1 MRTIFFI
8 LNFYCLTLFSQVGP
22 PDLRCLQVL
31 QNGDVTLTW
40 LQPSDPGNIFDSYDI
55 YYSTTA
61 LAGSFNIIGTVN
73 AINTTTFTHIGA
85 NANTGKV
92 YYYIRTKF
100 NPGGN
105 STSAPSDTL
114 KTIFL
119 NLINTAGAPDVKILY
134 NNIHQ
139 PALPTSGGSYTI
151 LREYPSLTWSNFAI
165 TNATNYADTISVCQ
179 ASLNYQITLT
189 DNSGCTSASNIQ
201 GGLFNDNKNPNQP
214 FVDSIS
220 VLPNGNTTLAWHV
233 PYDPDICK
241 YIIVK
246 NIGGI
251 NTAIDSVIGKNNTIY
266 TFTTTE
272 ANFNPVMLYVY
283 AVDCCNNP
291 GNFDIQPKTMFL
303 NANYDMC
310 GYKTNLSWNAYTNIP
325 KGILEYRIYMSV
337 NGSPYLKVGTTT
349 NTNFTHENVP
359 TGKNICY
366 FVRVVNVPQN
376 ITASSNRACFFSKQV
391 NAASFVYMKKASVI
405 DKNTAEITLY
415 LDTAETS
422 QGIDIYRS
430 EDGINFNPVTFIP
443 FNGTPDYSCID
454 DKITSGTKSYY
465 YKAVVR
471 DSCGNPRS
479 YSNISKTILL
489 KMNEDEDNIFTK
501 HIDWSLYS
509 GFAGGVSGYN
519 IYRVINDV
527 QSATPAAYT
536 GPLVN
541 SYTDNLE
548 NEAPSGAKIEYL
560 IEAVEGISN
569 PYGFLESSK
578 SNTVSVYMEGKIFVP
593 TAFAPK
599 GKNKI
604 WLPVTH
610 FVDKQEYTVTVFNR
624 WGNKVFET
632 NDDTKGW
639 DGGESPNDVYV
650 YLIRYKNSRGEYKE
664 QKGTVLLFE

>member
-1 MRTIFFI
+1 MRTVFLI
-8 LNFYCLTLFSQVGP
+8 LNFYCFTLFSQVGP

-40 LQPSDPGNIFDSYDI
+40 LQPADPTNVFNSYDI
-55 YYSTTA
+55 YYSPTSA
-61 LAGSFNIIGTVN
+61 AGSYNIVGTVN

-85 NANTGKV
+85 NANAGKV

-100 NPGGN
+100 NPGGT

-134 NNIHQ
+134 NNIHV
-139 PALPTSGGSYTI
+139 PALPSSGASYTI
-151 LREYPSLTWSNFAI
+151 RREYPSLTWSNFAI
-165 TNATNYADTISVCQ
+165 TPATNYADTISICT

-189 DNSGCTSASNIQ
+189 DNSGCTSASNMQ

-220 VLPNGNTTLAWHV
+220 VLPNGNTVLAWHV
-233 PYDPDICK
+233 PADMDIYK

-246 NIGGI
+246 NIGGV
-251 NTAIDSVIGKNNTIY
+251 NTQIDSVIGRPNTLY

-272 ANFNPVMLYVY
+272 ANNNAVMLYVF
-283 AVDCCNNP
+283 AVDSCKNP
-291 GNFDIQPKTMFL
+291 GNFDIQPTTMHL
-303 NANYDMC
+303 KANYDMC
-310 GYKTNLSWNAYTNIP
+310 GYKTNLSWNPYVNIP
-325 KGILEYRIYMSV
+325 KGILEYRIYASV
-337 NGSPYLKVGTTT
+337 NGSPYLKIGATT
-349 NTNFTHENVP
+349 NTVFTHENVP
-359 TGKNICY
+359 TGKNVCY
-366 FVRVVNVPQN
+366 FVRVVNVPQT
-376 ITASSNRACFFSKQV
+376 ITSSSNRVCFFSKQV
-391 NAASFVYMKKASVI
+391 SAASFVYMKKAGIV
-405 DKNTAEITLY
+405 DKNTAEITLF
-415 LDTAETS
+415 LDTTETS
-422 QGIDIYRS
+422 QGIDVYRS
-430 EDGINFNPVTFIP
+430 EDGITFTAVTFIP
-443 FNGTPDYSCID
+443 FNGTPHYSCID
-454 DKITSGTKSYY
+454 DKITSGTTSYY

-471 DSCGNPRS
+471 DSCGNARS

-527 QSATPAAYT
+527 QSATPAAST

-541 SYTDNLE
+541 SYTDDLE

-560 IEAVEGISN
+560 IEAIEGIGN

-599 GKNKI
+599 GKNRI

-610 FVDKQEYTVTVFNR
+610 FVDKQEYSVTVFNR

-639 DGGESPNDVYV
+639 DGGTSPNDVYV

-664 QKGTVLLFE
+664 QKGTVVLFE

>member
-8 LNFYCLTLFSQVGP
+8 LNFYCLTLLAQVGP
-22 PDLRCLQVL
+22 PSLRCLQVL

-100 NPGGN
+100 NSGGN

-151 LREYPSLTWSNFAI
+151 LREYPALTWSNFA
-165 TNATNYADTISVCQ
+165 TTSATNYADTISVCQ
-179 ASLNYQITLT
+179 ASLNYQVTLT

-220 VLPNGNTTLAWHV
+220 VLPNGNTALAWHI
-233 PYDPDICK
+233 PHDPDICK

-272 ANFNPVMLYVY
+272 ANFNPVMLYIY

-303 NANYDMC
+303 NAEYDMC

-443 FNGTPDYSCID
+443 FNGTPNYSCID
-454 DKITSGTKSYY
+454 DKITSNAMSYY

-471 DSCGNPRS
+471 DSCGNSRS

-527 QSATPAAYT
+527 QSATPAAST

-560 IEAVEGISN
+560 IEAVEGIGN
-569 PYGFLESSK
+569 PYSFLESSK